1 MKRLAT
7 YMMTAAMTLCGTA
20 VTAQTMN
27 SAYFTGDYKYR
38 HDLNPA
44 YGNEQNYISWPAL
57 GNLNVSTHGNFG
69 YGDVVMNNP
78 MFGKGSDKKMTTF
91 LNPYISSSD
100 ALSGFSKG
108 NNRISGNVDIT
119 ILSAGFKAF
128 GGYNTIELGARTSF
142 GMSLPYELF
151 EFAKNT
157 GNKSYD
163 IGDVTANATAFAQ
176 LAFGHSHQIGDKL
189 RIGAKVKFLFGG
201 ARADLKM
208 ENLKADLTADD
219 KWTVTGKAT
228 ANVSMKGFTYL
239 ESEEEYNDLQRGT
252 YRKVDDV
259 DIDGAGL
266 GGFGMAVDLGGRYK
280 INRDWTVSAAVVDLG
295 FINWSNNMQA
305 TNRSQSFIFNGFH
318 DTAVKSDHTNSL
330 DNQADKY
337 GDQIADFANLSDE
350 GDQGSRSTGFGATVN
365 VGCEYTL
372 PVYRKLTF
380 GLLSSTRING
390 DHTWTEGRLSAN
402 VAPLKW
408 LDGGIN
414 VAVNSYTASM
424 GWVLNIHPKG
434 QNFFIGMDH
443 LLGKTSKEFIPLSS
457 NASVCVGFNVA
468 W

>member
-1 MKRLAT
+1 
-7 YMMTAAMTLCGTA
+7 MMTAAMTLCGTA
-20 VTAQTMN
+20 GTAQTMN

-239 ESEEEYNDLQRGT
+239 ESEEEYNDPQRGT

-266 GGFGMAVDLGGRYK
+266 GGFGMAFDLGGIYK

>member
-7 YMMTAAMTLCGTA
+7 YMMTAAMTLCGTT

-201 ARADLKM
+201 ARADMKM

-239 ESEEEYNDLQRGT
+239 ESEEEYNDPQRGT

-266 GGFGMAVDLGGRYK
+266 GGFGMAFDLGGIYK

>member
-108 NNRISGNVDIT
+108 NNRISGNVNIT

-239 ESEEEYNDLQRGT
+239 ESEEEYNDPQRGT

-266 GGFGMAVDLGGRYK
+266 GGFGMAFDLGGIYK

>member
-1 MKRLAT
+1 
-7 YMMTAAMTLCGTA
+7 MTAAMTLCGTA

-239 ESEEEYNDLQRGT
+239 ESEEEYNDPQRGT

-266 GGFGMAVDLGGRYK
+266 GGFGMAFDLGGIYK

>member
-7 YMMTAAMTLCGTA
+7 YMMTAAMTLCGTT

-201 ARADLKM
+201 ARADMKM

-239 ESEEEYNDLQRGT
+239 ESEEEYNDPQRGT

-266 GGFGMAVDLGGRYK
+266 GGFGMAFDLGGIYK

-414 VAVNSYTASM
+414 FAVNSYTASM

>member
-239 ESEEEYNDLQRGT
+239 ESEEEYHDPQRGT
-252 YRKVDDV
+252 YRKVDDI

-266 GGFGMAVDLGGRYK
+266 GGFGMAFDLGGIYK

-434 QNFFIGMDH
+434 QNIFIGMDH

>member
-201 ARADLKM
+201 ARADMKM

-239 ESEEEYNDLQRGT
+239 ESEEEYNDPQRGT

-266 GGFGMAVDLGGRYK
+266 GGFGMAFDLGGIYK

>member
-1 MKRLAT
+1 MKRLGT

-201 ARADLKM
+201 ARADMKM

-239 ESEEEYNDLQRGT
+239 ESEEEYNDPQRGT

-266 GGFGMAVDLGGRYK
+266 GGFGMAFDLGGIYK

>member
-239 ESEEEYNDLQRGT
+239 ESEEEYNDPQRGT

-266 GGFGMAVDLGGRYK
+266 GGFGMAFDLGGIYK

-380 GLLSSTRING
+380 ALLSSTRING
-390 DHTWTEGRLSAN
+390 EHTWTEGRLSAN

-414 VAVNSYTASM
+414 FAVNSYTASM

>member
-69 YGDVVMNNP
+69 YGDVVINNP

-239 ESEEEYNDLQRGT
+239 ESEEEYNDPQRGT
-252 YRKVDDV
+252 YRKVDDI

-266 GGFGMAVDLGGRYK
+266 GGFGMAFDLGGIYK

-414 VAVNSYTASM
+414 FAVNSYTASM

>member
-1 MKRLAT
+1 MERLAT

-239 ESEEEYNDLQRGT
+239 ESEEEYNDPQRGT

-266 GGFGMAVDLGGRYK
+266 GGFGMAFDLGGIYK

-414 VAVNSYTASM
+414 FAVNSYTASM

-443 LLGKTSKEFIPLSS
+443 MLGKTSKEFIPLSS

>member
-239 ESEEEYNDLQRGT
+239 ESEEEYNDPQRGT

-266 GGFGMAVDLGGRYK
+266 GGFGMAFDLGGIYK

-414 VAVNSYTASM
+414 FAVNSYTASM

>member
-239 ESEEEYNDLQRGT
+239 ESEEEYNDPQRGT

-266 GGFGMAVDLGGRYK
+266 GGFGMAFDLGGIYK

-414 VAVNSYTASM
+414 FAVNSYTASM

-457 NASVCVGFNVA
+457 NASVCVGFTVA

>member
-239 ESEEEYNDLQRGT
+239 ESEEEYNDPQRGT
-252 YRKVDDV
+252 YRKVDDI

-266 GGFGMAVDLGGRYK
+266 GGFGMAFDLGGIYK

>member
-239 ESEEEYNDLQRGT
+239 ESEEEYNDPQRGT

-266 GGFGMAVDLGGRYK
+266 GGFGMAFDLGGIYK

-337 GDQIADFANLSDE
+337 GDQIAELANLSDE

-414 VAVNSYTASM
+414 FAVNSYTASM

>member
-239 ESEEEYNDLQRGT
+239 ESEEEYNDPQRGT

-266 GGFGMAVDLGGRYK
+266 GGFGMAFDLGGLCK
-280 INRDWTVSAAVVDLG
+280 INRDWTVSAAVGDRGL
-295 FINWSNNMQA
+295 INWSNNMQA

>member
-7 YMMTAAMTLCGTA
+7 YMMTAAMTLCGTT

-201 ARADLKM
+201 ARADMKM

-239 ESEEEYNDLQRGT
+239 ESEEEYNDPQRGT

-266 GGFGMAVDLGGRYK
+266 GGFGMAFDLGGIYK

-414 VAVNSYTASM
+414 FAMNSYTASM

>member
-108 NNRISGNVDIT
+108 NNRISGNVNIT

-208 ENLKADLTADD
+208 EHLKADLTADD

-239 ESEEEYNDLQRGT
+239 ESEEEYNDPQRGT

-266 GGFGMAVDLGGRYK
+266 GGFGMAFDLGGIYK

>member
-142 GMSLPYELF
+142 GMSLPHELF

-239 ESEEEYNDLQRGT
+239 ESEEEYNDPQRGT

-266 GGFGMAVDLGGRYK
+266 GGFGMAFDLGGIYK

>member
-189 RIGAKVKFLFGG
+189 RIGAKVQFLFGG

-239 ESEEEYNDLQRGT
+239 ESEEEYNDPQRGT
-252 YRKVDDV
+252 YRKVDDI

-266 GGFGMAVDLGGRYK
+266 GGFGMAFDLGGIYK

>member
-219 KWTVTGKAT
+219 KWTVIGKAT

-239 ESEEEYNDLQRGT
+239 ESEEEYNDPQRGT

-266 GGFGMAVDLGGRYK
+266 GGFGMAFDLGGIYK

-365 VGCEYTL
+365 MGCEYTL

>member
-157 GNKSYD
+157 GNKSYG

-239 ESEEEYNDLQRGT
+239 ESEEEYNDPQRGT

-266 GGFGMAVDLGGRYK
+266 GGFGMAFDLGGIYK

-414 VAVNSYTASM
+414 FAVNSYTASM

>member
-7 YMMTAAMTLCGTA
+7 YMMTAAMTLCGTS

-239 ESEEEYNDLQRGT
+239 ESEEEYNDPQRGT

-266 GGFGMAVDLGGRYK
+266 GGFGMAFDLGGIYK

-414 VAVNSYTASM
+414 FAVNSYTASM

>member
-7 YMMTAAMTLCGTA
+7 YMMTAAMTLCGTS

-128 GGYNTIELGARTSF
+128 DGYNTIELGARTSF

-201 ARADLKM
+201 ARADMKM

-239 ESEEEYNDLQRGT
+239 ESEEEYNDPQRGT

-266 GGFGMAVDLGGRYK
+266 GGFGMAFDLGGIYK

-414 VAVNSYTASM
+414 FAVNSYTASM

>member
-57 GNLNVSTHGNFG
+57 GNLNVSTHVNFG

-239 ESEEEYNDLQRGT
+239 ESEEEYNDPQRGT

-266 GGFGMAVDLGGRYK
+266 GGFGMAFDLGGIYK
-280 INRDWTVSAAVVDLG
+280 INRDWTVIAAVVDLG

>member
-239 ESEEEYNDLQRGT
+239 ESEEEYNDPQRGT
-252 YRKVDDV
+252 YRKVDDI

-266 GGFGMAVDLGGRYK
+266 GGFGMAFDLGGIYK

-380 GLLSSTRING
+380 GLLSSTRIND

>member
-163 IGDVTANATAFAQ
+163 IADVTANATALAQ

-239 ESEEEYNDLQRGT
+239 ESEEEYNDPQRGT

-266 GGFGMAVDLGGRYK
+266 GGFGMAFDLGGIYK

>member
-119 ILSAGFKAF
+119 ILSAGFKAL

-239 ESEEEYNDLQRGT
+239 ESEEEYNDPQRGT

-266 GGFGMAVDLGGRYK
+266 GGFGMAFDLGGIYK

>member
-7 YMMTAAMTLCGTA
+7 YMITAAMTLCGTA
-20 VTAQTMN
+20 VTAQTMS

-239 ESEEEYNDLQRGT
+239 ESEEEYNDPQRGT

-266 GGFGMAVDLGGRYK
+266 GGFGMAFDLGGIYK

>member
-7 YMMTAAMTLCGTA
+7 YMITAAMTLCGTA

-201 ARADLKM
+201 ARADMKM

-239 ESEEEYNDLQRGT
+239 ESEEEYNDPQRGT

-266 GGFGMAVDLGGRYK
+266 GGFGMAFDLGGIYK

>member
-239 ESEEEYNDLQRGT
+239 ESEEEYNDPQRGT

-266 GGFGMAVDLGGRYK
+266 GGFGMAFDLGGIYK

-414 VAVNSYTASM
+414 FAVNSYTASM
-424 GWVLNIHPKG
+424 GWVLNSHPKG

>member
-7 YMMTAAMTLCGTA
+7 YMMTAAMTLCGTS

-239 ESEEEYNDLQRGT
+239 ESEEEYNDPQRGT
-252 YRKVDDV
+252 YRKVDDI

-266 GGFGMAVDLGGRYK
+266 GGFGMAFDLGGIYK

>member
-201 ARADLKM
+201 ARADMKM

-239 ESEEEYNDLQRGT
+239 ESEEEYNDPQRGT

-266 GGFGMAVDLGGRYK
+266 GGFGMAFDLGGIYK

-372 PVYRKLTF
+372 PVFRKLTF
-380 GLLSSTRING
+380 GLLRSTRING

-414 VAVNSYTASM
+414 FAVNSYTASM

>member
-201 ARADLKM
+201 ARADMKM

-239 ESEEEYNDLQRGT
+239 ESEEEYNDPQRGT
-252 YRKVDDV
+252 YRKVDDI

-266 GGFGMAVDLGGRYK
+266 GGFGMAFDLGGIYK

>member
-142 GMSLPYELF
+142 GMSLPFELF

-239 ESEEEYNDLQRGT
+239 ESEEEYNDPQRGT

-266 GGFGMAVDLGGRYK
+266 GGFGMAFDLGGIYK

-414 VAVNSYTASM
+414 FAVNSYTASM

>member
-1 MKRLAT
+1 MERLAT

-239 ESEEEYNDLQRGT
+239 ESEEEYNDPQRGT

-266 GGFGMAVDLGGRYK
+266 GGFGMAFDLGGIYK

-414 VAVNSYTASM
+414 FAVNSYTASM

>member
-7 YMMTAAMTLCGTA
+7 YRMTAAMTLCGTA

-201 ARADLKM
+201 ARADMKM

-239 ESEEEYNDLQRGT
+239 ESEEEYNDPQRGT
-252 YRKVDDV
+252 YRKVDDI

-266 GGFGMAVDLGGRYK
+266 GGFGMAFDLGGIYK

>member
-176 LAFGHSHQIGDKL
+176 IAFGHSHQIGDKL

-201 ARADLKM
+201 ARADMKM

-239 ESEEEYNDLQRGT
+239 ESEEEYNDPQRGT

-266 GGFGMAVDLGGRYK
+266 GGFGMAFDLGGIYK

-414 VAVNSYTASM
+414 FAVNSYTASM

>member
-239 ESEEEYNDLQRGT
+239 ESEEEYNDPQRGT

-266 GGFGMAVDLGGRYK
+266 GGFGMAFDLGGIYK

-424 GWVLNIHPKG
+424 GWVLKIHPKG

>member
-27 SAYFTGDYKYR
+27 SAYFTSDYKYR

-201 ARADLKM
+201 ARADMKM

-239 ESEEEYNDLQRGT
+239 ESEEEYNDPQRGT

-266 GGFGMAVDLGGRYK
+266 GGFGMAFDLGGIYK

-380 GLLSSTRING
+380 GLLSSARING